1 MGTPLRVLIVDD
13 CADDVELLVRHLGR
27 NGFDVTWVRVD
38 DEAALND
45 ALVQQPWDV
54 VLCDFIMPSLSGP
67 DALQILGRHR
77 PDLPVI
83 VVSGQIG
90 EEYAVTVMR
99 AGARDYIR
107 KDNLARLVPAVE
119 RELAEVDARRSGR
132 LAQDAL
138 VVCEARFRTLAALA
152 PVAILQT
159 DAAGHCVYVNDRWGE
174 ITGRPIAAA
183 LGDTWLETVH
193 PDDREP
199 AARVWHDI
207 VRSGQRGRNEYRVV
221 RPDGSVRR
229 VLAEAVP
236 MRAVDGTVLG
246 YVGTLTD
253 ITERVATAE
262 PPWRR

>member
-1 MGTPLRVLIVDD
+1 MGTPLRVLLVDD

-27 NGFDVTWVRVD
+27 NGFDVTWARVD

-45 ALVQQPWDV
+45 ALARQGWDIA
-54 VLCDFIMPSLSGP
+54 LCDFLMPVLSGQ
-67 DALQILGRHR
+67 DALQILALHTPG
-77 PDLPVI
+77 LPVI

-99 AGARDYIR
+99 AGARDYVR
-107 KDNLARLVPAVE
+107 KDNLARLVPAIE
-119 RELAEVDARRSGR
+119 RELAEVDDRRNGR

-152 PVAILQT
+152 PVAIIQT
-159 DAAGHCVYVNDRWGE
+159 DAAGRCVYVNDRWGE
-174 ITGRPIAAA
+174 ITGRPLAAA
-183 LGDTWLETVH
+183 MGDTWVDTVH

-199 AARVWHDI
+199 AARAWQEA
-207 VRSGQRGRNEYRVV
+207 VRSGQRRRNEYRVV
-221 RPDGSVRR
+221 RPDGSVRL
-229 VLAEAVP
+229 VFAEAVP

-253 ITERVATAE
+253 ITDHVGTLE